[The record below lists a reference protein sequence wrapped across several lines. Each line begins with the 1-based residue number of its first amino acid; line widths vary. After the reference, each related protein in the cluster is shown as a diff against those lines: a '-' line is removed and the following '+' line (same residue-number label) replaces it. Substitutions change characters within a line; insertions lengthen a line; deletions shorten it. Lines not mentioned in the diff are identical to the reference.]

1 MIYAIRSSK
10 NSTSKGGSLLLI
22 LSRKQDQSIL
32 IGDDIKITIVELKN
46 NTVKI
51 GIDAP
56 RDLIILREEL
66 YLEIAAEN
74 KKAVAIDLD
83 SLSKL
88 PAISPQA
95 EN

>member
-1 MIYAIRSSK
+1 M
-10 NSTSKGGSLLLI
+10 LI

-32 IGDDIKITIVELKN
+32 IGDNIKITIVEFKN

-56 RDLIILREEL
+56 RDLTILREEL
-66 YLEIAAEN
+66 YTEIATEN
-74 KKAVAIDLD
+74 KKAMEIDLA
-83 SLSKL
+83 SLDKL
-88 PAISPQA
+88 PILSPNS

>member
-1 MIYAIRSSK
+1 M
-10 NSTSKGGSLLLI
+10 LI

-32 IGDDIKITIVELKN
+32 IGDDIKITIVEFKN

-56 RDLIILREEL
+56 RDVTILREEL
-66 YLEIAAEN
+66 YFEIAAEN
-74 KKAVAIDLD
+74 KKAVEIDLD
-83 SLSKL
+83 TLNEL
-88 PAISPQA
+88 PTISPQA